1 MKKVLTK
8 VNKADIVVKVV
19 SEQQT
24 RRQNLEKD
32 NRKKKLKNC

>member
-24 RRQNLEKD
+24 RRQNLKSD